1 MSEQDIKNRIV
12 ETLLNDRVT
21 GSNKTSIDTLLNY
34 AVRDSEQGQAR
45 QLLKDEMLPKSEGS
59 IQQVGRGGSGERPTG
74 RHRGGYPIRPQERR
88 GRTVEVEARI
98 HRRLRARGVGGIVA
112 ETRLQIGREKEALVL
127 RAHASESRRWGGGSS
142 IRYRHR

>member
-45 QLLKDEMLPKSEGS
+45 RLLKDEMLPKSEGS
-59 IQQVGRGGSGERPTG
+59 IQQVGGGARENVQLADVQQAVRYLYENGGEVPWTFRDEIEDDWKDPD
-74 RHRGGYPIRPQERR
+74 E
-88 GRTVEVEARI
+88 
-98 HRRLRARGVGGIVA
+98 
-112 ETRLQIGREKEALVL
+112 
-127 RAHASESRRWGGGSS
+127 
-142 IRYRHR
+142 

>member
-59 IQQVGRGGSGERPTG
+59 IQQVGGGARENVQLADIEEATRYV
-74 RHRGGYPIRPQERR
+74 HRNGGDVPWRLKQEYI
-88 GRTVEVEARI
+88 ED
-98 HRRLRARGVGGIVA
+98 
-112 ETRLQIGREKEALVL
+112 
-127 RAHASESRRWGGGSS
+127 
-142 IRYRHR
+142 

>member
-1 MSEQDIKNRIV
+1 MSDQDIKNRLI

-59 IQQVGRGGSGERPTG
+59 IQQVGGGARENVQLADIQQAVRYLYENGGEAPWRFK
-74 RHRGGYPIRPQERR
+74 EK
-88 GRTVEVEARI
+88 VEEDW
-98 HRRLRARGVGGIVA
+98 
-112 ETRLQIGREKEALVL
+112 EDPDE
-127 RAHASESRRWGGGSS
+127 
-142 IRYRHR
+142 

>member
-1 MSEQDIKNRIV
+1 MSDQDIKNRLI

-59 IQQVGRGGSGERPTG
+59 IQQVGGGARENVQLADIQQAVRYLYENGGEVPWRFK
-74 RHRGGYPIRPQERR
+74 EK
-88 GRTVEVEARI
+88 VEEDW
-98 HRRLRARGVGGIVA
+98 
-112 ETRLQIGREKEALVL
+112 EDPDE
-127 RAHASESRRWGGGSS
+127 
-142 IRYRHR
+142 